1 MLFREKTLTLVVA
14 TALSSTAAYAATV
27 SDATAPVVGFK
38 PTFSPGKG
46 TVTGELKVG
55 NTLKVNPKLF
65 GYNDKDGDKLA
76 EDKVIYEWF
85 IDGQEKAFANTVSA
99 LIPKEAAGKKL
110 VLKVTP
116 VSLTGDPDTGNALVL
131 TDLLADGVT
140 GGDKDGQVSPDNN
153 AKPIIE
159 ALKITGTLGVGN
171 NLSASYHFKHNGGNS
186 TDKSLYAW
194 GIAGSSANSL
204 KDKDKAKPVGNN
216 KGIVPDYTITVD
228 DVGKVLEVS
237 VKPKNGLDVEGDV
250 VTASTQGI
258 GTDGGK
264 VPFII
269 ADPQSVSLTFKSS
282 AQKDV
287 NGVDSTS
294 KRPVAGVDLITAE
307 ITPKVG
313 ASSDKAAYQFTWMAD
328 GQEVAKGNGMSVY
341 TPEAT
346 KTQGKKISVSVEPAK
361 KP

>member
-46 TVTGELKVG
+46 AVTGEMKVG
-55 NTLKVNPKLF
+55 KTLTVNPKLF
-65 GYNDKDGDKLA
+65 EYKDKDGDKLA
-76 EDKVIYEWF
+76 EDKVIYQWF
-85 IDGQEKAFANTVSA
+85 IEGQPNAFADKASA
-99 LIPKEAAGKKL
+99 QIPKEAAGKKL

-131 TDLLADGVT
+131 DNLRLDGAT
-140 GGDKDGQVSPDNN
+140 GGDKDGQVSPDTN

-159 ALKITGTLGVGN
+159 ALQINGTLGIGN
-171 NLSASYHFKHNGGNS
+171 KLSASYNFKHNGGDN
-186 TDKSLYAW
+186 TDKSVYAW
-194 GIAGSSANSL
+194 GIAGSSANNL
-204 KDKDKAKPVGNN
+204 KDKAQPVGNN

-250 VTASTQGI
+250 VTASTKDI

-287 NGVDSTS
+287 NGVDSS
-294 KRPVAGVDLITAE
+294 SNRPVAGVDVITAV
-307 ITPKVG
+307 ITPKIG

-328 GQEVAKGNGMSVY
+328 GKEVAKGNGMSVY

-346 KTQGKKISVSVEPAK
+346 KTQGQKISVSVEPAK